1 VVIHAE
7 DSEGQVDVIRRYL
20 FADDDVL
27 PDDDVQL
34 AFGNTEFS
42 VNEDGTPVAAVT
54 VTRTGTSQGSVGATV
69 TLTDGTASAADYNN
83 AAIVVSFPDD
93 RMSQNVQIPIID
105 DTLAESRET
114 INLALGNPT
123 GGATIKAQNTA
134 VLTIVDNDPVNL
146 TGTPSNDELVGT
158 DFNDTIDGKGEDD
171 YIDGLNGN
179 DLLEGGTG
187 NNDQIFGSNG
197 NDTISDID
205 GIRLAQGG
213 EGNDNIDIT
222 FSRGWDNNSNA
233 TDAPRSLDR
242 ISGGNGD
249 DNITITMNDS
259 RFSISLHG
267 DELIETPDSTEVI
280 GAGGNDVIT
289 LEGIY
294 ANSVVD
300 LGRGNDRFNG
310 GIGADNI
317 SGSDGN
323 DTIAGGNGSDRLSGD
338 VGEDT
343 LTGGA
348 GDDRF
353 VLAPTRDSSTSV
365 LSRTS
370 FDRTPTDTIADF
382 TDGQDLIELTGGLS
396 FQQLNIVSI
405 GSSPNGSKGDST
417 LIVSANTQE
426 WLAILTGVRPS
437 QITATDFISNGL

>member
-1 VVIHAE
+1 
-7 DSEGQVDVIRRYL
+7 
-20 FADDDVL
+20 
-27 PDDDVQL
+27 
-34 AFGNTEFS
+34 
-42 VNEDGTPVAAVT
+42 
-54 VTRTGTSQGSVGATV
+54 
-69 TLTDGTASAADYNN
+69 LTDGTASAADYNN
-83 AAIVVSFPDD
+83 APIVVSFPDD

-105 DTLAESRET
+105 DTLGESRET

-158 DFNDTIDGKGEDD
+158 EFNDTIDGKGEDD

-187 NNDQIFGSNG
+187 NNDQILGSNG

-222 FSRGWDNNSNA
+222 FARGWDNNSNA
-233 TDAPRSLDR
+233 TDAPRSINR
-242 ISGGNGD
+242 INGGNGD

-280 GAGGNDVIT
+280 RAGGNDVIT
-289 LEGIY
+289 LERNY

-300 LGRGNDRFNG
+300 LGSGNDRFKG

-323 DTIAGGNGSDRLSGD
+323 DIIAGRNGSDRLSGD
-338 VGEDT
+338 GGEDT

-348 GDDRF
+348 GNDRF
-353 VLAPTRDSSTSV
+353 VLAPSRDSSTSV

-370 FDRTPTDTIADF
+370 LYRTPMDIITDF

-396 FQQLNIVSI
+396 FQQVNIVSI
-405 GSSPNGSKGDST
+405 GSSPNASKLDST

-426 WLAILTGVRPS
+426 WLAILTGVRAS
-437 QITATDFISNGL
+437 KITATDFISNSI